1 MKLNNQSEIL
11 DLPFLFLLSM
21 NPILN
26 KPMTL
31 LYSTKDSGTSFN
43 RLVWNILGYGGPTL
57 LVVLLDKGSIVF
69 GAYNPANW
77 SDGLKF

>member
-1 MKLNNQSEIL
+1 
-11 DLPFLFLLSM
+11 M

-77 SDGLKF
+77 SDGLKFQGDSGCFLFSLSPSFK

>member
-1 MKLNNQSEIL
+1 
-11 DLPFLFLLSM
+11 
-21 NPILN
+21 
-26 KPMTL
+26 MTL

-57 LVVLLDKGSIVF
+57 LFVLLDKGSIVF
-69 GAYNPANW
+69 GAYNPAKW